1 MSSPGLEAHTL
12 QDLMLRLLIA
22 AAVALAILEAV
33 PLPWNVLLLI
43 ALVAVLGEWTRHPIW
58 IYSKRAARHAG
69 HGTVWMIGRT
79 RHNSRVRRA
88 RAKAGLSGPLG
99 DRFECPRC
107 GRLASVGAA
116 MTERDRL
123 VADWLNLP
131 LDKWELL
138 DAAALKSPQP
148 IRAATLQKIAS
159 ISFDDADAALW
170 GASHV
175 LLLAPDGD
183 GYRSCRLFCPE
194 CYESASTSFEAE
206 LNREPEPEP
215 TRPTREPIP
224 AQLRFRVLSRD
235 HFRCQ
240 YCGRSQAEGAVLHL
254 DHVVPFSKGGP
265 TTEDNLI
272 TACMDCN
279 LGKTDRDVLPS

>member
-1 MSSPGLEAHTL
+1 
-12 QDLMLRLLIA
+12 
-22 AAVALAILEAV
+22 
-33 PLPWNVLLLI
+33 
-43 ALVAVLGEWTRHPIW
+43 
-58 IYSKRAARHAG
+58 
-69 HGTVWMIGRT
+69 
-79 RHNSRVRRA
+79 
-88 RAKAGLSGPLG
+88 
-99 DRFECPRC
+99 
-107 GRLASVGAA
+107 
-116 MTERDRL
+116 MTERDGL

-183 GYRSCRLFCPE
+183 GYRSSRLFCPSATRAPARALRRNSTASQSQNRPDRR
-194 CYESASTSFEAE
+194 ESPYRRS
-206 LNREPEPEP
+206 
-215 TRPTREPIP
+215 
-224 AQLRFRVLSRD
+224 RFRVLSRD

-265 TTEDNLI
+265 TTEENLI

>member
-1 MSSPGLEAHTL
+1 MQA
-12 QDLMLRLLIA
+12 LMLRLLIA
-22 AAVALAILEAV
+22 VAVALAILEAV
-33 PLPWNVLLLI
+33 PLPWNVLLLV

-58 IYSKRAARHAG
+58 VYSKRAARRAG
-69 HGTVWMIGRT
+69 YGTFWLIGRT
-79 RHNSRVRRA
+79 RHDSRVRRA
-88 RAKAGLSGPLG
+88 RAKAGLSGPFG
-99 DRFECPRC
+99 DRFECPMC
-107 GRLASVGAA
+107 GRLASVRDA

-123 VADWLNLP
+123 VADWLDLP
-131 LDKWELL
+131 LDRWEQL
-138 DAAALKSPQP
+138 DAAAVKSAQP

-159 ISFDDADAALW
+159 ISFDDADADLW

-175 LLLAPDGD
+175 LLLAAEGD
-183 GYRSCRLFCPE
+183 GYRACRLFCPE
-194 CYESASTSFEAE
+194 CYKRASASFEAE
-206 LNREPEPEP
+206 LNREPEQTPV
-215 TRPTREPIP
+215 RPTREPIP

-279 LGKTDRDVLPS
+279 LGKTDRDVLPA

>member
-1 MSSPGLEAHTL
+1 MI
-12 QDLMLRLLIA
+12 RLA
-22 AAVALAILEAV
+22 VAAVVALVVLEAV
-33 PLPWNVLLLI
+33 PPPLNVLLLV

-58 IYSKRAARHAG
+58 AYLKRAARHGGRAG
-69 HGTVWMIGRT
+69 LWLISRT
-79 RHNSRVRRA
+79 RHDSRNRRA
-88 RAKAGLSGPLG
+88 RAKAGLSGPFG

-107 GRLASVGAA
+107 GRLASVRDA

-123 VADWLNLP
+123 VADWLEFP
-131 LDKWELL
+131 LDKWEQL
-138 DAAALKSPQP
+138 DAAALKSAQP

-159 ISFDDADAALW
+159 ISFEDADADLFC
-170 GASHV
+170 ASRV
-175 LLLAPDGD
+175 LLLASDGD
-183 GYRSCRLFCPE
+183 GYRACRLFCPE
-194 CYESASTSFEAE
+194 CYKKASASFEEE
-206 LNREPEPEP
+206 LNREPEQTPV
-215 TRPTREPIP
+215 RPTREPIP

-279 LGKTDRDVLPS
+279 LGKTDRDVLPA

>member
-1 MSSPGLEAHTL
+1 
-12 QDLMLRLLIA
+12 MLRLLIA

-33 PLPWNVLLLI
+33 PLPWNALLLV
-43 ALVAVLGEWTRHPIW
+43 ALVVVLGEWTRHPVWLHI
-58 IYSKRAARHAG
+58 KRATRAAGRGALRATRAAGRGALRLIGHARHDRR
-69 HGTVWMIGRT
+69 IL
-79 RHNSRVRRA
+79 RA

-107 GRLASVGAA
+107 GRLSTVRDA

-123 VADWLNLP
+123 VTDWLNLP
-131 LDKWELL
+131 LDKWDQL

-148 IRAATLQKIAS
+148 IRVATFQKIAS
-159 ISFDDADAALW
+159 LPFDDAEADLW
-170 GASHV
+170 GASRV
-175 LLLAPDGD
+175 LLLAAEGN
-183 GYRSCRLFCPE
+183 GYRSCRLFCPD
-194 CYESASTSFEAE
+194 CYQRAGESFEKD
-206 LNREPEPEP
+206 LNREPETAPV
-215 TRPTREPIP
+215 RPTREPIP

-279 LGKTDRDVLPS
+279 LGKSAQAVIPD

>member
-1 MSSPGLEAHTL
+1 MEAHAL
-12 QDLMLRLLIA
+12 QALMLRLLIA
-22 AAVALAILEAV
+22 VAVALAILEAV
-33 PLPWNVLLLI
+33 PLPWNVLLLV

-58 IYSKRAARHAG
+58 VYSKRAARRAG
-69 HGTVWMIGRT
+69 YGTFWLIGQT
-79 RHNSRVRRA
+79 RHDSRVRRA
-88 RAKAGLSGPLG
+88 RAKAGLSGPFG
-99 DRFECPRC
+99 DRFECPMC
-107 GRLASVGAA
+107 GRLASVRDA

-123 VADWLNLP
+123 VADWLDLP
-131 LDKWELL
+131 LDRWEQL
-138 DAAALKSPQP
+138 DAAAVKSAQP

-159 ISFDDADAALW
+159 ISFDDADADLW

-175 LLLAPDGD
+175 LLLASDGD
-183 GYRSCRLFCPE
+183 GYRACRLFCPE
-194 CYESASTSFEAE
+194 CYKNASAGFEAE
-206 LNREPEPEP
+206 LNREPEQTPV
-215 TRPTREPIP
+215 RPTREPIP

-279 LGKTDRDVLPS
+279 LGKTDRDVLPA

>member
-1 MSSPGLEAHTL
+1 MIRAAIA
-12 QDLMLRLLIA
+12 IA
-22 AAVALAILEAV
+22 ALLLLVEF
-33 PLPWNVLLLI
+33 PMPWNFLWIVVLL
-43 ALVAVLGEWTRHPIW
+43 AVVSEWTKRPLRVDAT
-58 IYSKRAARHAG
+58 RAAL
-69 HGTVWMIGRT
+69 WLIGRT
-79 RHNSRVRRA
+79 RHDSRIRRA
-88 RAKAGLSGPLG
+88 RVKAGMGGPFG
-99 DRFECPRC
+99 DHFECPGC
-107 GRLASVGAA
+107 GRLTSVRDA

-123 VADWLNLP
+123 VTDWLDIP

-138 DAAALKSPQP
+138 DAAALNSPQP

-159 ISFDDADAALW
+159 ISFDDADSALW

-175 LLLAPDGD
+175 LLLAVEGN
-183 GYRSCRLFCPE
+183 GYRACRLFCSE
-194 CYESASTSFEAE
+194 CYKGASASFEQE

-215 TRPTREPIP
+215 IRPTRDPIP

-240 YCGRSQAEGAVLHL
+240 YCGRSQAEGAILHL

-279 LGKTDRDVLPS
+279 LGKTDRDVLPA